1 MRFRRMRQLSDI
13 QLFSLT
19 IALGVFIPTMIIL
32 LVAKG
37 AEIDAYMFHSGGF
50 FGFLMIV
57 TVLVAIV
64 NMARNRW

>member
-1 MRFRRMRQLSDI
+1 MRFRRMRQLSDL

-37 AEIDAYMFHSGGF
+37 KEIDAYIMNSGGI
-50 FGFLMIV
+50 FGFLMII
-57 TVLVAIV
+57 TVFIAIV